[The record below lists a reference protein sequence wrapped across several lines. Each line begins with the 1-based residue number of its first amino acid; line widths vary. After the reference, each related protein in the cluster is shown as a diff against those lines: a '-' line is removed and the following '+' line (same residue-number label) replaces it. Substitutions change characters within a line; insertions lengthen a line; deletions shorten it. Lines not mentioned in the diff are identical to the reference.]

1 MRGRPSAAETC
12 RSNGNDTLD
21 DKKTTSSRKQMGKI
35 CVPQQFHLKRRKEH
49 RQNTQC
55 RESGKKSHETFYK
68 TPLNCN
74 TCYILLRW
82 GGERSE
88 KMAKKRRKTCEIVD
102 NFSTRGNFPVA
113 FLQREQTGEKT
124 ACVLLRLT
132 FVFLEPI
139 MSDKSRAGQAGPRR
153 NGPPGGVD
161 IPILYR
167 VLRRLS
173 K

>member
-1 MRGRPSAAETC
+1 M
-12 RSNGNDTLD
+12 
-21 DKKTTSSRKQMGKI
+21 
-35 CVPQQFHLKRRKEH
+35 V
-49 RQNTQC
+49 
-55 RESGKKSHETFYK
+55 
-68 TPLNCN
+68 
-74 TCYILLRW
+74 YILIGRD
-82 GGERSE
+82 GGGRA

-102 NFSTRGNFPVA
+102 NLSTRGNFPVA

-139 MSDKSRAGQAGPRR
+139 MSDKSRAGQDGPRR
-153 NGPPGGVD
+153 NRPPGGVD

>member
-1 MRGRPSAAETC
+1 
-12 RSNGNDTLD
+12 
-21 DKKTTSSRKQMGKI
+21 MGKI

-49 RQNTQC
+49 RQNTQY

-68 TPLNCN
+68 STLNCN
-74 TCYILLRW
+74 MVYILIGRD
-82 GGERSE
+82 GGGGA

-153 NGPPGGVD
+153 NRPPGGVGF
-161 IPILYR
+161 PIL
-167 VLRRLS
+167 LR
-173 K
+173 